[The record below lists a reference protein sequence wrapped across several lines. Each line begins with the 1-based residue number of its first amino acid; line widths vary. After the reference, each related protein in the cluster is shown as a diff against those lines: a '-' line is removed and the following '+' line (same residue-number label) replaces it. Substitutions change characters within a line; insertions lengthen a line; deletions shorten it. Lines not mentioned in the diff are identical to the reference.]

1 MLIYEVTAL
10 GQSTF
15 DDAASLMQPPRP
27 DAAVTKPP
35 PNAHA
40 DTYSRLS
47 PAAKLV
53 AQLYGI
59 AAPAALGVTVVHR
72 LLARADYRVSGRRV
86 TNKDVIRCNADLVDA
101 GIADRV
107 ADETAVLAVGEWVL
121 PLNRIAYLEGNLS
134 RLLTVVDAELSYY
147 GFGARLEERSLRAHL
162 VVGDAAKVAELL
174 RWQSLPTG
182 FWRFLAEPWQG
193 DLVPLLPESARAD
206 AVRDCLG
213 HVIQTAA
220 PAEQVVAAA
229 LASLEGRRRHT
240 AEAAFIRVLQGRFDA
255 ADALFADLPQEIRA
269 EKPIA
274 VAWAATRA
282 LVSALRGDHDQ
293 ARSQIDEAL
302 VLERAGTRKRLVFPD
317 CRAFALSLVSLAEAD
332 SAAARDLLNQLLRG
346 AERVE
351 AEWPGELEF
360 VHAAAQAKAGYRLR
374 FNFAGARPELPLLLQ
389 ALGGCW
395 TGESPVDRPM
405 WADMLDRYHDRARTN
420 GFAWVAAECDEVVSR
435 YRTEDASPLPTNSG
449 HAALGT
455 ATLAELAAPLPEWE
469 FSLKAFEQLAF
480 ETSGKTARKKPKVD
494 AAGKRRLVWDL
505 VDDGFAVLA
514 YPREQR
520 QLKNGSWSKGR
531 NVALQRLARD
541 AGTIDYLLPQDRE
554 AAAGLHTARSRNG
567 WKTWPTSKSLYALAG
582 HPHVFNEDGEPVD
595 VVQREPELSIE
606 KTDDDGVR
614 VTVQPMDEDSA
625 GFDEDHPRYMARMA
639 TDRRCE
645 VTHYTKS
652 HLRIIGLVPKGGL
665 ILPAEARS
673 RVLEAASALAA
684 EVRVQS
690 VGTEGAATVEAI
702 TADREPW
709 VRLEPFEAG
718 LAVAIVVEPI
728 PDSGICFEP
737 GVGATTVFAHR
748 DGQNV
753 QTRRDLAAE
762 WAALNGL
769 ISSQPALA
777 GQPTELEPLLLP
789 EPDACLE
796 LMESL
801 GRRGARCKWPKGE
814 PFRVVARASAPSLSL
829 TVKSADQWLE
839 TSGKLAV
846 DESRVLDLKQLFA
859 LLDACP
865 QSRFVQLEDG
875 QFLALTRTFRR
886 QLDDLASL
894 SVRGGGGAVRL
905 HRLAAMAVDD
915 LLNTVDL
922 TTDNAFRE
930 RGAMIAAADTVA
942 VEVPST
948 LRTELRPYQ
957 ADGFRWLT
965 RLAHWGA
972 GACLADDMGLGKT
985 VQALALLL
993 HRAPDGPA
1001 LVVAPTSVVANWMDE
1016 ARRFAP
1022 TLNLKAY
1029 VGGGE
1034 SRAALLASAGPFDLY
1049 VTTYG
1054 LMHNDIDDLATV
1066 RWRSVVLDEA
1076 QAIKNAA
1083 TKRARAARRLTAD
1096 FRLVTTGTPIQNN
1109 VMDLHSL
1116 FGFLNPGLLG
1126 SAQHFQRNFA
1136 GAVER
1141 GEREANARLRRLVAP
1156 FLLRR
1161 LKTEVLDDLPER
1173 TEITLHVRMSPD
1185 EAALYEALRQRAVAE
1200 LEAARVQGS
1209 ELGEGAQR
1217 VQVLAH
1223 LTRLR
1228 LACCHP
1234 RLVLDEADAPGGP
1247 ASSKLRAFADTLAE
1261 LMENKHKV
1269 LVFSQFV
1276 RHLRLVEE
1284 YLEGAG
1290 ISYQYLDGAT
1300 PAKSRRERIDA
1311 FQAGQGDVFLI
1322 SLKAG
1327 GTGLNLTAADYVVHL
1342 DPWWNPAVEDQA
1354 SDRAHRIGQQR
1365 PVTIYRLVAEGTVE
1379 EQIVDLHRHKRDLAD
1394 RLLEGADAAARLS
1407 ADELLALLRQPL
1419 AGLDDAG

>member
-1 MLIYEVTAL
+1 MPIDEVIAL
-10 GQSTF
+10 GHSTF
-15 DDAASLMQPPRP
+15 AEMGRPMQPPSP
-27 DAAVTKPP
+27 DVPVTKPP
-35 PNAHA
+35 SDA
-40 DTYSRLS
+40 DAAAYDGLS
-47 PAAKLV
+47 PAARLV
-53 AQLYGI
+53 AQLYGV
-59 AAPAALGVTVVHR
+59 AAPAALSVTVVQR
-72 LLARADYRVSGRRV
+72 LLARADYRASGRRV
-86 TNKDVIRCNADLVDA
+86 TNNDVIRCNAELVDA

-107 ADETAVLAVGEWVL
+107 ADETAVLAVRAWVL
-121 PLNRIAYLEGNLS
+121 PLTRTAHLEGNLS
-134 RLLTVVDAELSYY
+134 RLLKVVDAELSYY
-147 GFGARLEERSLRAHL
+147 RYAARLEERSLRAHL
-162 VVGDAAKVAELL
+162 VAGDAAKVAELL
-174 RWQSLPTG
+174 RWQSLPAG
-182 FWRFLAEPWQG
+182 FWRSLAEPWQG
-193 DLVPLLPESARAD
+193 DLVSLLPESVRSE

-213 HVIQTAA
+213 HVIETAA
-220 PAEQVVAAA
+220 PAEPVVAAA
-229 LASLEGRRRHT
+229 LASPEGCRRHT
-240 AEAAFIRVLQGRFDA
+240 AEAAFVRVLQGRFDA
-255 ADALFADLPQEIRA
+255 AEALFAELPQEIRV

-274 VAWAATRA
+274 VARAATRA
-282 LVSALRGDHDQ
+282 LVSTLRGEHDQ
-293 ARSQIDEAL
+293 ARSRIDEAL
-302 VLERAGTRKRLVFPD
+302 ALERAGTRKRLIFPD

-332 SAAARDLLNQLLRG
+332 SAAARDLLNQLLRA
-346 AERVE
+346 AERVG
-351 AEWPGELEF
+351 ADWPTELEF
-360 VHAAAQAKAGYRLR
+360 VHAAAQAKAGYRLG
-374 FNFAGARPELPLLLQ
+374 FNFGGARPELPLLFQ

-395 TGESPVDRPM
+395 TGDFPGDWPI
-405 WADMLDRYHDRARTN
+405 WADALDRYHERARAN
-420 GFAWVAAECDEVVSR
+420 GFAWVAAECEEIVRRSR
-435 YRTEDASPLPTNSG
+435 ADNASASPTVTG

-455 ATLAELAAPLPEWE
+455 STMAELAAPLPEWE

-494 AAGKRRLVWDL
+494 AAAKRRLVWDL
-505 VDDGFAVLA
+505 VDDGFAILA

-520 QLKNGSWSKGR
+520 QLKNGNWSKGR
-531 NVALQRLARD
+531 NMALQRLARD

-554 AAAGLHTARSRNG
+554 AAAGLHTARWRNG
-567 WKTWPTSKSLYALAG
+567 WKTWPTSKSVYALAG
-582 HPHVFNEDGEPVD
+582 HPHVFNEGGEPVD
-595 VVQREPELSIE
+595 VVEREPELSIE
-606 KTDDDGVR
+606 KTADDGVR
-614 VTVQPMDEDSA
+614 VTVQPVDEDSPD
-625 GFDEDHPRYMARMA
+625 FDEDHPQYLARMA

-652 HLRIIGLVPKGGL
+652 HLRIIGLVPKSGL
-665 ILPAEARS
+665 IMPAEART

-684 EVRVQS
+684 EVRVHS
-690 VGTEGAATVEAI
+690 VGTEGAATAEAI

-762 WAALNGL
+762 RVALNGL
-769 ISSQPALA
+769 ISNQSALA

-796 LMESL
+796 LIESL
-801 GRRGARCKWPKGE
+801 GRGGGVRCKWPKGE

-859 LLDACP
+859 LLDARP

-875 QFLALTRTFRR
+875 QFLALTRNFRR

-894 SVRGGGGAVRL
+894 TARGEGGSVRL
-905 HRLAAMAVDD
+905 HRMAAMAVDD
-915 LLNTVDL
+915 LLNAVDL
-922 TTDNAFRE
+922 AADSAYRE
-930 RGAMIAAADTVA
+930 RGAMIAAADA
-942 VEVPST
+942 DEVEVPST
-948 LRTELRPYQ
+948 LRAELRPYQ
-957 ADGFRWLT
+957 ADGFRWLA
-965 RLAHWGA
+965 RLAHLGA

-993 HRAPDGPA
+993 HRAPEGSA

-1022 TLNLKAY
+1022 TLNLKPY
-1029 VGGGE
+1029 VGAGE
-1034 SRAALLASAGPFDLY
+1034 SRAALLATSGPFDLY

-1054 LMHNDIDDLATV
+1054 LMHNDIDDLAAV

-1076 QAIKNAA
+1076 QAIKNAG
-1083 TKRARAARRLTAD
+1083 TKRGRAARRLAAD

-1141 GEREANARLRRLVAP
+1141 GEREASARLRRLVAP

-1185 EAALYEALRQRAVAE
+1185 EAALYETLRQRAVAE
-1200 LEAARVQGS
+1200 LEAARVRGS
-1209 ELGEGAQR
+1209 ELAEGAQR
-1217 VQVLAH
+1217 VQILAH

-1234 RLVLDEADAPGGP
+1234 RLVLDEAEAPGSLP
-1247 ASSKLRAFADTLAE
+1247 SSKLQTFADTLAE

-1276 RHLRLVEE
+1276 RHLKLVEE
-1284 YLEGAG
+1284 YLAGAG
-1290 ISYQYLDGAT
+1290 IGYQYLDGAT
-1300 PAKSRRERIDA
+1300 PAKSRGERIDA

-1354 SDRAHRIGQQR
+1354 SDRAHRIGQHR
-1365 PVTIYRLVAEGTVE
+1365 PVTIYRLVAEGTIE

-1394 RLLEGADAAARLS
+1394 RLLEGADSAARLS

-1419 AGLDDAG
+1419 AGPGA